1 MVRLRIFGVPTPE
14 FHIMKSLLQRRLDED
29 NVQYFLE
36 EVTDIEKMMLEKV
49 ESIPSVIINQKEKL
63 ALKDYGS
70 NQEFVRDL
78 SAKVKKMLNGEA
90 MKKIIVPIDF
100 SPVSI
105 HGIDYALQVATLLN
119 AGIELMHVFMPPID
133 PQYGSI
139 IGVSD
144 LAGIQEEKINQLN
157 QIRDTYADKLAPH
170 SKITMNAQCAVGFPV
185 EELVKA
191 SREADLIIIGAR
203 NEKGTIDKIFGSVSS
218 EVARKAHCPVMVI
231 PYNYNFKPIKQIL
244 YAFNHDSDQS
254 HFLSLAKKFAD
265 GFDAI
270 LHIVH
275 INEGKENLRYDT
287 KEILLEYFSRNEVQF
302 DHVDAESVIDGIN
315 TFIESHPVD
324 LVIMVTKKR
333 NFWESLFHHSA
344 TKEIAL
350 NTHVPLLVYHNE

>member
-14 FHIMKSLLQRRLDED
+14 FHIMKSLIQRKLDED

-36 EVTDIEKMMLEKV
+36 EVTDVEKMMLEKV
-49 ESIPSVIINQKEKL
+49 ESIPSVSINQKEKL
-63 ALKDYGS
+63 ALRDYSS

-78 SAKVKKMLNGEA
+78 SAKVKKTLNGKA

-105 HGIDYALQVATLLN
+105 HGIDYALQIAAVLN
-119 AGIELMHVFMPPID
+119 ASIELMHVFMPPID

-144 LAGIQEEKINQLN
+144 LTGIQEDKVNQLN
-157 QIRDTYADKLAPH
+157 QIKDTYASKLAPH
-170 SKITMNAQCAVGFPV
+170 SKITMRSQCAVGFPV

-191 SREADLIIIGAR
+191 SRDADLIIIGAR

-231 PYNYNFKPIKQIL
+231 PYEYNFKPIKQIL

-254 HFLSLAKKFAD
+254 HFLSLAKKFTD
-265 GFDAI
+265 SFDAL

-275 INEGKENLRYDT
+275 INEGKESLHYDT
-287 KEILLEYFSRNEVQF
+287 KEILMEYFSRNEVQF
-302 DHVDAESVIDGIN
+302 DHVDADTVIDGIN
-315 TFIESHPVD
+315 AFIESRPVD

-333 NFWESLFHHSA
+333 NFWESLFHRSA